1 MFARSGRRSPAALA
15 CLSGLSLMLSLA
27 APAEAQTDPDELA
40 RRHFESGAAYF
51 EQAEYDAALREFQ
64 KAHEL
69 SQRPQILRNI
79 SVVEERLGNL
89 AGAIAALDQY
99 LAAAPNDPDVETI
112 RIRRDN
118 LKKRLEEESAPE
130 PVVTAPVEPPPKE
143 QQPVPKAEPQR
154 DEGVSFTED
163 DFSTDE
169 DDSEPNLVPA
179 YVLITVG
186 GLSAVGAGVTGF
198 LASSEH
204 ESLQGSC
211 GTEPSGCTDEQTA
224 NGETLAL
231 TSTVLTGVAVLGIGI
246 GAILWATADSGE
258 SGAGARPALFVGVGP
273 EGGYGRARWSF

>member
-15 CLSGLSLMLSLA
+15 CLSGLSLVLSFA
-27 APAEAQTDPDELA
+27 APVAAQTDPDELA

-79 SVVEERLGNL
+79 SVVEERLGNI

-118 LKKRLEEESAPE
+118 LKKRLEEESAPD
-130 PVVTAPVEPPPKE
+130 PVVTAPVEAPAKE
-143 QQPVPKAEPQR
+143 PEPERQAEPER
-154 DEGVSFTED
+154 DAGGRFTED
-163 DFSTDE
+163 DFSAA
-169 DDSEPNLVPA
+169 DDAEPNLVPA

-211 GTEPSGCTDEQTA
+211 GTEPTGCTDEQTA

-231 TSTVLTGVAVLGIGI
+231 TSTVLTGVAVLGVGI